1 MSLVVRVIAPTGRDA
16 ELITGVLRANGVE
29 SEAVRPIDQIFD
41 RGEDDPIGPLFIA
54 EEALT
59 PAFVGR
65 LANVVSQQQAWS
77 DLPIILLT
85 SGGKEGPRMDYGK
98 LPLGVPIL
106 LERPIRTATLV
117 STAQAAVRS
126 RKRQY
131 EIRDA
136 LRERDRALAD
146 LKQERETLQV
156 MLDNL
161 PVGVLLAKPTG
172 EIVLGNRSLEAII
185 RHPILE
191 TTNIESHG
199 RWVAFHPDG
208 RRVSGEEY
216 PLPRAMMQGRV
227 IAPEDYLYERGDGTL
242 AWLSITAAP
251 IFNEDGLVTGGVV
264 AISDIDRQ
272 KRADAELRRSQD
284 RFRRL
289 IENASV
295 GVLIGSEQGSISYA
309 NPTLLKL
316 LGYTAEEVERG
327 VVRWDE
333 ISPPEFA
340 EADRVALEQLRT
352 RGIADPYQKEF
363 RTKDGRLIPLLLGA
377 TVIPSQRDG
386 DTGIDEVAVFLTDM
400 TTQRLAEAAL
410 VQSEKL
416 AAVGRL
422 AASISHEINN
432 PLEAVT
438 NLLYLA
444 RHSGELP
451 EEVRTLLDL
460 ADQELRRVSQIA
472 SQTLRFHRQ
481 STKPRA
487 VRPEELIDTALAL
500 YHGRL
505 GNSSIELRLDHR
517 GADAVVCYEGDIRQV
532 LNNLIGNAV
541 DAMRNGGRLTV
552 RTSNAWFWKAGV
564 AGVRITIAD
573 TGGGMS
579 AEVLRRIFEPFYTT
593 KGINGTGLGLWISQ
607 GIIEKHR
614 GRMQVQSSSQP
625 PRTGTVFSLLLP
637 REPLFP
643 TKASERSR

>member
-1 MSLVVRVIAPTGRDA
+1 MSLVVRVIAPTGRDG
-16 ELITGVLRANGVE
+16 ELITGVLRANGLEAE
-29 SEAVRPIDQIFD
+29 SVLPADEILE
-41 RGEDDPIGPLFIA
+41 RGEEDPIGPLFIA

-65 LANVVSQQQAWS
+65 LGNVIGQQPAWS

-85 SGGKEGPRMDYGK
+85 SGGKEAPRMDYGR

-117 STAQAAVRS
+117 STVRAAVRS

-136 LRERDRALAD
+136 LRERDGALAE

-161 PVGVLLAKPTG
+161 PVGVLLAKPSG
-172 EIVLGNRSLEAII
+172 EIVLGNRSLEAIV
-185 RHPILE
+185 RHPLLE
-191 TTNIESHG
+191 TADIESHG

-227 IAPEDYLYERGDGTL
+227 IPPEDYLYERGDGTL
-242 AWLSITAAP
+242 AWLSIAAAP
-251 IFNEDGLVTGGVV
+251 IFNDDGVVTGGVV

-272 KRADAELRRSQD
+272 KRADGELRRSEE

-295 GVLIGSEQGSISYA
+295 GVLIGTEQGTISYA

-327 VVRWDE
+327 EVRWDD
-333 ISPPEFA
+333 ITPPKFA
-340 EADRVALEQLRT
+340 EVDQTALEQLRT
-352 RGIADPYQKEF
+352 RGVADPYQKEF
-363 RTKDGRLIPLLLGA
+363 RAKDGRLIPLLLGA
-377 TVIPSQRDG
+377 TVIPSQKDSRG
-386 DTGIDEVAVFLTDM
+386 LSEVAVFLTDM
-400 TTQRLAEAAL
+400 TTQKLAEAAL

-444 RHSGELP
+444 RHTGELP
-451 EEVRTLLDL
+451 EAVRTLLDL

-481 STKPRA
+481 STRPRA
-487 VRPEELIDTALAL
+487 VKPEELIDTALAL

-505 GNSSIELRLDHR
+505 GNSNIELRLDHR
-517 GADAVVCYEGDIRQV
+517 GADAVTCYEGDIRQV

-541 DAMRNGGRLTV
+541 DAMRTGGRLTV
-552 RTSNAWFWKAGV
+552 RTSNARMWKAGV
-564 AGVRITIAD
+564 PGVRITIAD
-573 TGGGMS
+573 TGGGMP
-579 AEVLRRIFEPFYTT
+579 AEVLCRIFEPFYTT

-614 GRMQVQSSSQP
+614 GRMQVQSSSQL

-637 REPLFP
+637 REPLFSIE
-643 TKASERSR
+643 ASERSR